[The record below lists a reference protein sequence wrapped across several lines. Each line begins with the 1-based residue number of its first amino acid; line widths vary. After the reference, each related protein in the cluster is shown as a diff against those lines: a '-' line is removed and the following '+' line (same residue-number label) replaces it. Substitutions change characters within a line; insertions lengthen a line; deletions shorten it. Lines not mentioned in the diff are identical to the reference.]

1 VKAAVFVGVSLD
13 GQIARADGGL
23 DWLPHDTTEDHG
35 FHAFM
40 ATIDA
45 LVMGRKTYDV
55 VREFEGAWAYGKTPV
70 YVLSHRDLEPAPSG
84 AIVERISGT
93 PAEVAA
99 ALDKKGIRRVYVDG
113 GATIQQFLVA
123 GLVDQVIV
131 TWVPVLIGEGIPL
144 FGATSRDIPLRHVA
158 TRTFPSGLVQSEY
171 AVD

>member
-1 VKAAVFVGVSLD
+1 MKAAVFVGVSLD